1 MNRAEFSKF
10 KRKVFLSYTFKDYE
24 KIALVSTKLNELGF
38 DIFTDVRSVNVGNNI
53 VGYFNEQIQKCDCFV
68 FVIAEKFIE
77 NSIWEYDIA
86 LKAGKTVF
94 VLIKRELFCGD
105 IQKRFGNRTVTLWD
119 DENELAHCIIDE
131 ISRYGYRYPLRGYQF
146 EYIVGE
152 IFKDYGCLTKMS
164 NMNEYYDILAEK
176 EDIKFYIEAKAVRQR
191 VISTSTIS
199 KALASASMLKDTYN
213 SKYILVV
220 ANELSSQ
227 AWEIIRHKSDI
238 LVVDIRNLLYIV
250 QCDEVLKS
258 QLLSI
263 LEYSTEDIE
272 PKEPIDLL
280 KLLEVGVQDENVDTV
295 EKLND
300 YEIIESLIV
309 EIRDWEPKER
319 KSSEYE
325 NLCTRVLN
333 ILFAADL
340 ALWSEQQKSNEDLYR
355 FDLICK
361 IKDDIK
367 EGFWKFIEE
376 YFRSKYII
384 FEFKNYS
391 ETITQKEI
399 YTTDKYLYAKALRC
413 VAIIISCYG
422 EDKNAKKAIKGTL
435 RENGKLIISISN
447 KDLIELLN
455 EKLHGGSPAEYLY
468 NRLDTMLIELDK

>member
-1 MNRAEFSKF
+1 MNFPGMDTGI
-10 KRKVFLSYTFKDYE
+10 L
-24 KIALVSTKLNELGF
+24 LG
-38 DIFTDVRSVNVGNNI
+38 G
-53 VGYFNEQIQKCDCFV
+53 
-68 FVIAEKFIE
+68 
-77 NSIWEYDIA
+77 
-86 LKAGKTVF
+86 
-94 VLIKRELFCGD
+94 
-105 IQKRFGNRTVTLWD
+105 
-119 DENELAHCIIDE
+119 
-131 ISRYGYRYPLRGYQF
+131 GYQF

-152 IFKDYGCLTKMS
+152 IFRGYGCLTKMS
-164 NMNEYYDILAEK
+164 NRDEYYDILAEK
-176 EDIKFYIEAKAVRQR
+176 GNVRLYIEAKAVRQR
-191 VISTSTIS
+191 VISASTITN
-199 KALASASMLKDTYN
+199 ALASVSMLEDTYN
-213 SKYILVV
+213 SKYVLVV

-227 AWEIIRHKSDI
+227 AWEIIKHKTDI

-250 QCDEVLKS
+250 QFDEVLKS

-280 KLLEVGVQDENVDTV
+280 KLMGAGVQDENVDTV

-300 YEIIESLIV
+300 YEIIESLIM
-309 EIRDWEPKER
+309 EIQDWEPKAR

-325 NLCTRVLN
+325 NLCTKVLN

-340 ALWSEQQKSNEDLYR
+340 ALWNEQQKSNEDLYR

-391 ETITQKEI
+391 ESITQKEI

-447 KDLIELLN
+447 KDLVELLN

>member
-1 MNRAEFSKF
+1 M
-10 KRKVFLSYTFKDYE
+10 
-24 KIALVSTKLNELGF
+24 
-38 DIFTDVRSVNVGNNI
+38 RS
-53 VGYFNEQIQKCDCFV
+53 
-68 FVIAEKFIE
+68 
-77 NSIWEYDIA
+77 
-86 LKAGKTVF
+86 L
-94 VLIKRELFCGD
+94 
-105 IQKRFGNRTVTLWD
+105 
-119 DENELAHCIIDE
+119 
-131 ISRYGYRYPLRGYQF
+131 
-146 EYIVGE
+146 
-152 IFKDYGCLTKMS
+152 
-164 NMNEYYDILAEK
+164 
-176 EDIKFYIEAKAVRQR
+176 
-191 VISTSTIS
+191 
-199 KALASASMLKDTYN
+199 
-213 SKYILVV
+213 
-220 ANELSSQ
+220 
-227 AWEIIRHKSDI
+227 
-238 LVVDIRNLLYIV
+238 
-250 QCDEVLKS
+250 S

-272 PKEPIDLL
+272 PYEPIDLL
-280 KLLEVGVQDENVDTV
+280 KLMGVKVQNENVDTV
-295 EKLND
+295 EKPND
-300 YEIIESLIV
+300 YEIIESLIA
-309 EIRDWEPKER
+309 EIQAWEPKTR

-325 NLCTRVLN
+325 NLCTKVLN

-367 EGFWKFIEE
+367 ESFWKFIEE

-447 KDLIELLN
+447 KDLVDLLN

>member
-1 MNRAEFSKF
+1 MNRTEF
-10 KRKVFLSYTFKDYE
+10 KRKVFLSYTFNDYE
-24 KIALVSTKLNELGF
+24 KIALVSAKLRELGF
-38 DIFTDVRSVNVGNNI
+38 DIFTGFDSVYIGDNIVRS
-53 VGYFNEQIQKCDCFV
+53 FDKQIEECDCFIFVVTEKIYKISIEEYNIASRTGKPTFV
-68 FVIAEKFIE
+68 FV
-77 NSIWEYDIA
+77 
-86 LKAGKTVF
+86 
-94 VLIKRELFCGD
+94 KREVFCED
-105 IQKRFGNRTVTLWD
+105 IKKRFGNRVVTLWD
-119 DENELAHCIIDE
+119 DENELAHCIIEE

-146 EYIVGE
+146 ECIVEG
-152 IFKDYGCLTKMS
+152 IFKGYGCLTKMS
-164 NMNEYYDILAEK
+164 NSDEYYDILAEK
-176 EDIKFYIEAKAVRQR
+176 EDVKFYIEVKAIRQR
-191 VISTSTIS
+191 VISTSTIARVLTS
-199 KALASASMLKDTYN
+199 VSMLNGTYN
-213 SKYILVV
+213 SKFILVV
-220 ANELSSQ
+220 ANELSSK
-227 AWEIIRHKSDI
+227 AWEVLKDEEEI

-250 QCDEVLKS
+250 QYDEVLKS

-263 LEYSTEDIE
+263 LEYSIEDIE
-272 PKEPIDLL
+272 PREPIELL
-280 KLLEVGVQDENVDTV
+280 KLMGTGIQDRNESVDTG
-295 EKLND
+295 EKPND
-300 YEIIESLIV
+300 NEIIEKLIA
-309 EIRDWEPKER
+309 EIQGWKPKTR

-325 NLCTRVLN
+325 NLCTKVLN

-361 IKDDIK
+361 IKDDIQ
-367 EGFWKFIEE
+367 EAFWKFIEE

-447 KDLIELLN
+447 KDLIELLK
-455 EKLHGGSPAEYLY
+455 EKLQGGSPADYLY